1 MDETTAKPRIDAWYS
16 ALSET
21 ERWAIYEKALHLPFP
36 AVAEWVEKKHGIVVS
51 RSGYYRFIDW
61 MRPQQSAYRL
71 EQAVIAREEARGLAE
86 AAGAKKEIADA
97 FMAMGAEIALRTG
110 SAEAACDWIKMS
122 SQLIAAAQKD
132 REIELRAEAQKL
144 DREKFEAAEKRLAQM
159 AELSDAARGGKVDP
173 ATVADEIDRILGRK
187 R

>member
-1 MDETTAKPRIDAWYS
+1 MDETTARPRPDAWY
-16 ALSET
+16 APLSEQ
-21 ERWAIYEKALHLPFP
+21 ERWECYEKAVRLGVT
-36 AVAEWVEKKHGIVVS
+36 AVIPWVEKTHGIAVS
-51 RSGYYRFIDW
+51 RSAFYRFVDW
-61 MRPQQSAYRL
+61 MRPQQSAHRL
-71 EQAVIAREEARGLAE
+71 EQAVIAREEARGLAV

-97 FMAMGAEIALRTG
+97 FVAMGSEIALRTG
-110 SAEAACDWIKMS
+110 DASAASDWIKMAA
-122 SQLIAAAQKD
+122 QLVAAAQKD
-132 REIELRAEAQKL
+132 REIDLRAEAQKL

>member
-1 MDETTAKPRIDAWYS
+1 MDETTPKPRVDAWY
-16 ALSET
+16 APLSEA
-21 ERWAIYEKALHLPFP
+21 ERWAVYEKALALPWH
-36 AVAEWVEKKHGIVVS
+36 AVAEWVEKRHGIAVG
-51 RSGYYRFIDW
+51 RSAFYRFLDW
-61 MRPQQSAYRL
+61 MRQQLSAHRL
-71 EQAVIAREEARGLAE
+71 EQAVLAREEARSLAE

-97 FMAMGAEIALRTG
+97 FVAMGSEIALRTG
-110 SAEAACDWIKMS
+110 SAEAAGDWIKMA
-122 SQLIAAAQKD
+122 SQLLAAAQKD
-132 REIELRAEAQKL
+132 REIELRAEAQRL